1 MIIAILLSSDCW
13 PFFCNHNK
21 NKLHGVLINYNNP
34 LKTFFLYNTRL
45 EILVRLT
52 MLLLKLVSR
61 DSLGH
66 VPKNLLSMCLIVHID
81 FGWVAG
87 KLQKG
92 EYLYVL
98 LSTLYQPVVP

>member
-1 MIIAILLSSDCW
+1 
-13 PFFCNHNK
+13 
-21 NKLHGVLINYNNP
+21 
-34 LKTFFLYNTRL
+34 
-45 EILVRLT
+45 

-98 LSTLYQPVVP
+98 LSTLHRPVVSYVLIIIYWMTRVALILPMVFNFAV

>member
-1 MIIAILLSSDCW
+1 
-13 PFFCNHNK
+13 
-21 NKLHGVLINYNNP
+21 
-34 LKTFFLYNTRL
+34 
-45 EILVRLT
+45 

-66 VPKNLLSMCLIVHID
+66 VPKNLLSMCLIVRHID
-81 FGWVAG
+81 FGWVAE

-98 LSTLYQPVVP
+98 LSTLHQSVVP

>member
-1 MIIAILLSSDCW
+1 
-13 PFFCNHNK
+13 
-21 NKLHGVLINYNNP
+21 
-34 LKTFFLYNTRL
+34 
-45 EILVRLT
+45 
-52 MLLLKLVSR
+52 MLLLKLVLR

-92 EYLYVL
+92 ARVL
-98 LSTLYQPVVP
+98 NFVCFAFHTVPACSTLSFNHLLDDKSCIDFANGF

>member
-1 MIIAILLSSDCW
+1 
-13 PFFCNHNK
+13 
-21 NKLHGVLINYNNP
+21 
-34 LKTFFLYNTRL
+34 
-45 EILVRLT
+45 

-87 KLQKG
+87 QLQKG
-92 EYLYVL
+92 EYLYVK

>member
-1 MIIAILLSSDCW
+1 
-13 PFFCNHNK
+13 
-21 NKLHGVLINYNNP
+21 
-34 LKTFFLYNTRL
+34 
-45 EILVRLT
+45 

-81 FGWVAG
+81 FGWVSG

-98 LSTLYQPVVP
+98 LSTLHQPVVA